1 MTSLPETLVQFRT
14 DLEDAIGRDQ
24 VIRVQQGKRR
34 RRAALLVAAAVV
46 VIVGAASALA
56 IVRDVF
62 LDPYPQGRVSRAVE
76 GVRFSFTVPRPKST
90 KLGLMGWENGPLYRV
105 VPNDPGS
112 IRSRNLYISKSI
124 ERGQAAEAII
134 FWTGFRERIEAAPCA
149 KLLGPAVDGSAAEI
163 AAAVARAPGTKL
175 VKGPTRVTVGGRPA
189 RHVVLTV
196 RKDRGCDPGYFFTWR
211 PNKLSEMWGAFWP
224 WTDVGDTIRVWI
236 VDVGGT
242 RLFIEAETKQ
252 PSRGAPT
259 AIRADFENV
268 QQEIEKIVES
278 IRFD

>member
-46 VIVGAASALA
+46 VTVGAASALA
-56 IVRDVF
+56 IVGDIF
-62 LDPYPQGRVSRAVE
+62 FDPFPQGRVSRTVE
-76 GVRFSFTVPRPKST
+76 GVRFSFTVPRPMST
-90 KLGLMGWENGPLYRV
+90 KFGPRGWENGPLYRV
-105 VPNDPGS
+105 VPNDADS

-124 ERGQAAEAII
+124 ERGQAAEAVI
-134 FWTGFRERIEAAPCA
+134 FWTGLRDRTQAAPCA
-149 KLLGPAVDGSAAEI
+149 KLLGPAVKASTAEI
-163 AAAVARAPGTKL
+163 ASAVARAPGTKL
-175 VKGPTRVTVGGRPA
+175 IEGPTRVTVGGRPA

-196 RKDRGCDPGYFFTWR
+196 QKDRGCDPGYFFTWR

-236 VDVGGT
+236 VDVGAT
-242 RLFIEAETKQ
+242 RLFIQAETKQ
-252 PSRGAPT
+252 PSDGAHP
-259 AIRADFENV
+259 AIRAEFEKIE
-268 QQEIEKIVES
+268 QEIAKIVES